1 MARAEGRRERQASQP
16 AVDTP
21 STRAMVAMG
30 KKAWFALMNWK
41 TRMGSPRSPVRTR
54 LLPLPGYRAPG
65 AVAGSHAADGSAPRA
80 RRWSGRPVGG
90 LHRDQPDEPSSR
102 SPGRSVRTC
111 ATAPPVFAQIGPE
124 QPSVAGIP
132 AHRVGDSSASMAP
145 PSQLERCPP
154 NRVNSN
160 SRPTTS
166 VLAHHPKPIARSI
179 TTQRCGCAGGYGPNT
194 RSGDAEAGRIHS
206 RTSTGTSGSY
216 VCPTG
221 GAARRGRRREV
232 LSESAVREI
241 YLLRSMS
248 GVWKRSHGRPTKAPP
263 DERGGNR
270 HGRAN
275 TTAPHPDS
283 TNSGCAGQAAAPQV
297 NPNKRTPELEQTYL
311 AIRHPPA
318 GRQRVRLLSD
328 RFKIICGE

>member
-1 MARAEGRRERQASQP
+1 
-16 AVDTP
+16 
-21 STRAMVAMG
+21 MVAMG

-80 RRWSGRPVGG
+80 RRWSGRPVRGP
-90 LHRDQPDEPSSR
+90 HRDQPDEPSSR
-102 SPGRSVRTC
+102 SPGRSVRTR

-132 AHRVGDSSASMAP
+132 AHRVGDSSALMAP

-270 HGRAN
+270 HGRPN

-283 TNSGCAGQAAAPQV
+283 TVTSSCRTYHHISLPSRIAVGDTITISFGSHPKEFGFSVARIDLKGQHCSIFSKAEGDRHLDKINVAPV
-297 NPNKRTPELEQTYL
+297 TGQT
-311 AIRHPPA
+311 R
-318 GRQRVRLLSD
+318 
-328 RFKIICGE
+328 